1 MNRRVRNA
9 VAFSVLAV
17 TVWLCWDNVFSDD
30 APIRA
35 LADKAACTKKK
46 CEEQHGLVRESRAPW
61 GQTLDFQW
69 RDATIRVSC
78 HRAYYVVGERQCA
91 VE

>member
-1 MNRRVRNA
+1 ML
-9 VAFSVLAV
+9 LAV
-17 TVWLCWDNVFSDD
+17 TLWMCFDNVFSDD

-35 LADKAACTKKK
+35 AAEQVACTKKK
-46 CEEQHGLVRESRAPW
+46 CAEQHGLVRESRAPW
-61 GQTLDFQW
+61 GQTIDYAW

-78 HRAYYVVGERQCA
+78 HRSYYVFGERQCE